1 MIDELLSAKELAVAL
16 KRSTAF
22 VYRMR
27 SRGFVMPGGTATIGE
42 ARAWLT
48 AHPVPLFRR
57 NPVERKKSQKP

>member
-1 MIDELLSAKELAVAL
+1 
-16 KRSTAF
+16 
-22 VYRMR
+22 MR